1 MNMKRLAFILTSFI
15 LLIGNSIVNA
25 KQRIFNNKENTTVER
40 KSMQLLSFDMCSNDS
55 IQDTTKH
62 VSHFSGFGPKGGSHV
77 SHTSHASHS
86 SHASHASHFS
96 SIG

>member
-1 MNMKRLAFILTSFI
+1 MKRLAFVLTSFM

-25 KQRIFNNKENTTVER
+25 KHRIFNNKENTIIER
-40 KSMQLLSFDMCSNDS
+40 RNQQLLSFYACSNDS
-55 IQDTTKH
+55 TGQDTTKH
-62 VSHFSGFGPKGGSHV
+62 VSHFSGFAPKGGSHV

-86 SHASHASHFS
+86 SHTSHASHFS